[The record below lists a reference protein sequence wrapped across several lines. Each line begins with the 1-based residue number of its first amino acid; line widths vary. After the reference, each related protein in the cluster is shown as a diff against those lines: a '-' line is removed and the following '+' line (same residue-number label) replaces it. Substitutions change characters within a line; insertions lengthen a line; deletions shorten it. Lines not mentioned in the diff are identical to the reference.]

1 MRLNVWK
8 YFKKKKKTLFNET
21 HKGVFMAEMKP
32 DKKSLKNILVA
43 EDDAYYQ
50 IPIYQ
55 RPYQWTEE
63 NCEKLLDDLLSSYE
77 CYKESDYFCGSLVL
91 IAIGIDSE
99 TNATTYD
106 IVDGQQRLSTFILLA
121 KVLATLYNK
130 DLNTTSRGLLEKSLG
145 DTDGEKRK
153 RLIFD
158 TIGLNAE
165 KDFQNALDFF
175 DDLDASKGKN
185 SKSNDPS
192 KGKNSYLK
200 NAICLKN
207 YLEKKEIVDIND
219 FIRWLYFK
227 VIFIKTTCSN
237 ISMALRIFS
246 VLNAR
251 GLPLHAIDVFK
262 VELLK
267 KLAKEKD
274 QEDFVYRWNALR
286 QKCSENESKFP
297 KRKENK
303 REKNAAEILFSWYL
317 TYLHPVTSGKNM
329 EERLAD
335 QFERLN
341 KTPLEY
347 LKGVEDFYNA
357 YCEVLEMQDRHAHL
371 LSYLASD
378 FWHIILCTSILHN
391 YSQSEIET
399 LKELLVKF
407 YYQNWVAEQK
417 EPKKQ
422 TNCNIINALKEKK
435 NIDDIISIV
444 KQYLDKNKI
453 TQNFR
458 EKLKDDHLYEK
469 HKKSSKNSWLKSI
482 LILVEYFMSD
492 DPKPKRIQM
501 DKNLHVEHILPQKSD
516 PSSQWAKDFSEE
528 ERERYTHSLANLTL
542 LGGKKNTNA
551 SNLDFQDKKKIYM
564 GEEIRLNKKKP
575 FRVMTC
581 YKMTIDIAHHYTEWT
596 PKSLEKREKELIE
609 IIESVLTL

>member
-1 MRLNVWK
+1 
-8 YFKKKKKTLFNET
+8 
-21 HKGVFMAEMKP
+21 MAEMKP
-32 DKKSLKNILVA
+32 DKKSLKKILVVGN
-43 EDDAYYQ
+43 DTYYQ

-63 NCEKLLDDLLSSYE
+63 NCEELLDDLFFNYE
-77 CYKESDYFCGSLVL
+77 DDRESDYFCGSLVL
-91 IAIGIDSE
+91 IAISEDSK
-99 TNATTYD
+99 AKTYD
-106 IVDGQQRLSTFILLA
+106 VADGQQRLSTFILLA
-121 KVLATLYNK
+121 KVLATLYDKDK
-130 DLNTTSRGLLEKSLG
+130 DLNKTSRDFLEKSLG

-175 DDLDASKGKN
+175 DDLDASKGEN
-185 SKSNDPS
+185 SKSNAPS

-207 YLEKKEIVDIND
+207 YLEEKEIADIND

-274 QEDFVYRWNALR
+274 QEEFVSRWNALR
-286 QKCSENESKFP
+286 QKCLDNESKFP

-378 FWHIILCTSILHN
+378 FWRIILCTSILHN
-391 YSQSEIET
+391 YSQSEIEA

-422 TNCNIINALKEKK
+422 TSCNIINALKEKK
-435 NIDDIISIV
+435 NIDDTISIV
-444 KQYLDKNKI
+444 KQYLDGNKI

-458 EKLKDDHLYEK
+458 EKLKDDHLYEQ
-469 HKKSSKNSWLKSI
+469 HKRNSKNSWLRPI

-492 DPKPKRIQM
+492 EPKPKCVQTN
-501 DKNLHVEHILPQKSD
+501 DFHVEHILPQK
-516 PSSQWAKDFSEE
+516 PTLSSQWAKDFSEE
-528 ERERYTHSLANLTL
+528 
-542 LGGKKNTNA
+542 KKGNA
-551 SNLDFQDKKKIYM
+551 TRIL
-564 GEEIRLNKKKP
+564 
-575 FRVMTC
+575 
-581 YKMTIDIAHHYTEWT
+581 
-596 PKSLEKREKELIE
+596 
-609 IIESVLTL
+609 

>member
-1 MRLNVWK
+1 
-8 YFKKKKKTLFNET
+8 
-21 HKGVFMAEMKP
+21 MAEMKP
-32 DKKSLKNILVA
+32 DKKSLKKILVVGN
-43 EDDAYYQ
+43 DTYYQ

-91 IAIGIDSE
+91 IAIGIDSK

-106 IVDGQQRLSTFILLA
+106 VVDGQQRLSTFILLA
-121 KVLATLYNK
+121 KVLVTLYDK
-130 DLNTTSRGLLEKSLG
+130 DLNENCKISRDFLEKSLG
-145 DTDGEKRK
+145 DTEGEKRK

-158 TIGLNAE
+158 TIGLNAK
-165 KDFQNALDFF
+165 KDFQDALDFF
-175 DDLDASKGKN
+175 DDLDASKGEG

-207 YLEKKEIVDIND
+207 YLEKKEIADIND

-267 KLAKEKD
+267 KLAKEHE
-274 QEDFVYRWNALR
+274 QEEFVSRWNALR

-317 TYLHPVTSGKNM
+317 TYLNPVTSGKNM

-341 KTPLEY
+341 KPPLEY
-347 LKGVEDFYNA
+347 LKGIENFYNA
-357 YCEVLEMQDRHAHL
+357 YCKALEMQDRHAHL

-378 FWHIILCTSILHN
+378 FWCIILCTSVLHH
-391 YSQSEIET
+391 YSDQNIEA

-422 TNCNIINALKEKK
+422 TNCNIIKALKEKK
-435 NIDDIISIV
+435 SVEDIASIV
-444 KQYLDKNKI
+444 KQYLDENKI

-469 HKKSSKNSWLKSI
+469 HKKSSKNSWLRPI

-492 DPKPKRIQM
+492 DPKPKRIQTN
-501 DKNLHVEHILPQKSD
+501 DFHVEHILPQK
-516 PSSQWAKDFSEE
+516 PTLSSQWAKDFSEE
-528 ERERYTHSLANLTL
+528 ERELYTHSLANLTL
-542 LGGKKNTNA
+542 LGGKKNTKALSQALNQ
-551 SNLDFQDKKKIYM
+551 DFKEKKEIYM
-564 GEEIRLNKKKP
+564 GKPVVLDNKKTFK
-575 FRVMTC
+575 VMTC
-581 YKMTIDIAHHYTEWT
+581 YDMTKNDVCRYTEWT
-596 PKSLEKREKELIE
+596 PKSLEKRKEELIK

>member
-1 MRLNVWK
+1 
-8 YFKKKKKTLFNET
+8 
-21 HKGVFMAEMKP
+21 MAEMKP
-32 DKKSLKNILVA
+32 DKKSLKKILVVGN
-43 EDDAYYQ
+43 DTYYQ

-55 RPYQWTEE
+55 RPYQWAEE

-77 CYKESDYFCGSLVL
+77 RYKESDYFCGSLVL
-91 IAIGIDSE
+91 IAISKDSE

-121 KVLATLYNK
+121 KVLATLYDK
-130 DLNTTSRGLLEKSLG
+130 DLNKTSREFLEKSLG

-153 RLIFD
+153 RLIFN
-158 TIGLNAE
+158 TIGLNAK

-175 DDLDASKGKN
+175 DDLDASKGEN
-185 SKSNDPS
+185 SKSNGSS
-192 KGKNSYLK
+192 KSKNNYLK

-207 YLEKKEIVDIND
+207 YLEKKEIADIND

-227 VIFIKTTCSN
+227 VIFIRTTCSN

-267 KLAKEKD
+267 KLAREKD
-274 QEDFVYRWNALR
+274 QEEFVSRWNALR
-286 QKCSENESKFP
+286 QKCLDNESKFP

-341 KTPLEY
+341 KPPLEY
-347 LKGVEDFYNA
+347 LKGIENFYNA
-357 YCEVLEMQDRHAHL
+357 YGEVLEMQDRHAHL

-378 FWHIILCTSILHN
+378 FWRVILCTSILHH
-391 YSQSEIET
+391 YSDQDIEA

-407 YYQNWVAEQK
+407 YYQNWVAEQT

-422 TNCNIINALKEKK
+422 TSCNIIKTLKEKK

-444 KQYLDKNKI
+444 KQYLDENKI

-458 EKLKDDHLYEK
+458 EKLKDDHLYEQ
-469 HKKSSKNSWLKSI
+469 HKRNSKNSWLRPI

-501 DKNLHVEHILPQKSD
+501 NDFHVEHILPQK
-516 PSSQWAKDFSEE
+516 PTLSSQWANDFSEE
-528 ERERYTHSLANLTL
+528 ERECYTHSLANLTL
-542 LGGKKNTNA
+542 LGGEKNTE
-551 SNLDFQDKKKIYM
+551 SLNLDFKDKKKIYM
-564 GEEIRLNKKKP
+564 GEEIRLDKKRP

-596 PKSLEKREKELIE
+596 PKSLEKREKDLMS
-609 IIESVLTL
+609 IIEGVLTL

>member
-1 MRLNVWK
+1 M
-8 YFKKKKKTLFNET
+8 TFN
-21 HKGVFMAEMKP
+21 
-32 DKKSLKNILVA
+32 
-43 EDDAYYQ
+43 
-50 IPIYQ
+50 
-55 RPYQWTEE
+55 
-63 NCEKLLDDLLSSYE
+63 
-77 CYKESDYFCGSLVL
+77 
-91 IAIGIDSE
+91 
-99 TNATTYD
+99 
-106 IVDGQQRLSTFILLA
+106 
-121 KVLATLYNK
+121 
-130 DLNTTSRGLLEKSLG
+130 
-145 DTDGEKRK
+145 
-153 RLIFD
+153 
-158 TIGLNAE
+158 TIGLNA
-165 KDFQNALDFF
+165 KDDFQGALDFF
-175 DDLDASKGKN
+175 DNLDASKGKN
-185 SKSNDPS
+185 SKINDPS
-192 KGKNSYLK
+192 KGKNNYLK

-207 YLEKKEIVDIND
+207 YLEKKEIENINN

-227 VIFIKTTCSN
+227 VVFIRTTCSN

-262 VELLK
+262 AELLK

-274 QEDFVYRWNALR
+274 QEEFVSRWNALR
-286 QKCSENESKFP
+286 QKCLDDESKFP

-303 REKNAAEILFSWYL
+303 REKDAAEILFSWYL
-317 TYLHPVTSGKNM
+317 TYLNPVTSGKNM

-341 KTPLEY
+341 KPPLEY
-347 LKGVEDFYNA
+347 LKGIENFYNA
-357 YCEVLEMQDRHAHL
+357 YCEVLEMQDRYAHL

-378 FWHIILCTSILHN
+378 FWRVILCTSILHH
-391 YSQSEIET
+391 YSPQDIEA

-422 TNCNIINALKEKK
+422 TSCNIIKALKEKK
-435 NIDDIISIV
+435 NIDDITSIV
-444 KQYLDKNKI
+444 KQYLDENKI

-469 HKKSSKNSWLKSI
+469 HKKSSKNSWLRPI

-492 DPKPKRIQM
+492 DDCPKRIQM
-501 DKNLHVEHILPQKSD
+501 DKNLHVEHILPQK
-516 PSSQWAKDFSEE
+516 PTLSSQWAKDFSEE

-542 LGGKKNTNA
+542 LGGKRNSQA
-551 SNLDFQDKKKIYM
+551 SNLDFKDKKKIYM
-564 GEEIRLNKKKP
+564 GEEIKLNKKKP

-596 PKSLEKREKELIE
+596 PKSLEKREKDLMN